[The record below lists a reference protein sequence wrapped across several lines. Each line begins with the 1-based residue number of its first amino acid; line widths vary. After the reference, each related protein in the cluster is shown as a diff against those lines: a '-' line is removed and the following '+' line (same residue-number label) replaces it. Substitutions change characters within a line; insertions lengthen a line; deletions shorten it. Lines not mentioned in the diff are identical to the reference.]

1 MSNDENSLN
10 GWIRKKHKRL
20 ESLRPLDQDTLERLH
35 DEMRLLHTF
44 NSNAIE
50 GNTLTLS
57 ETKLVLE
64 EGITV
69 GGKTLREHLEATNN
83 AAGYDLVVRLA
94 REQAPINH
102 VTVQQVHEVVTRGI
116 LESAGRYRT
125 RNVRI
130 TGAVRSPT
138 DWQHILREMDELFA
152 DISRNDR
159 DVVEMTAYFHHRFVE
174 IHPFVEGHGRVA
186 RLLGNLYLL
195 RNGYPPVV
203 LDHKNRQNYYRALRE
218 ADNGDLVPF
227 TMFIARAVNDTL
239 THYLAVAGG
248 DDTLIP
254 LSGLAKVSPY
264 SQEYLSLA
272 ARKSLLDATKID
284 DVWHTS
290 RRALDEYIHKHGRK

>member
-1 MSNDENSLN
+1 MPNDENSLK
-10 GWIRKKHKRL
+10 GWIRKKYKRL
-20 ESLRPLDQDTLERLH
+20 EARRPLDQDTLERLH
-35 DEMRLLHTF
+35 EEMRLLHTF

-83 AAGYDLVVRLA
+83 AAGYDLIVRLA

-102 VTVQQVHEVVTRGI
+102 VTVQQIHEVVTRGI

-130 TGAVRSPT
+130 TGAVRSPA

-152 DISRNDR
+152 DIGRNDR
-159 DVVEMTAYFHHRFVE
+159 DVIEMTAYFHHRFVA
-174 IHPFVEGHGRVA
+174 IHPFADGNGRVA

-203 LDHKNRQNYYRALRE
+203 LDQKNRQDYYRALRE
-218 ADNGDLVPF
+218 ADNGDLGPF
-227 TMFIARAVNDTL
+227 TLFIARAVNDTFS
-239 THYLAVAGG
+239 HYLAVAGKY
-248 DDTLIP
+248 DTLIP

-272 ARKSLLDATKID
+272 ARKGLLDATKID

-290 RRALDEYIHKHGRK
+290 RQALDEYILEHGRK

>member
-174 IHPFVEGHGRVA
+174 IHPFVDGNGRVA

-203 LDHKNRQNYYRALRE
+203 LDHKNRQNYYRALGE

>member
-1 MSNDENSLN
+1 MSNNENSLN
-10 GWIRKKHKRL
+10 GWIREKYKRL
-20 ESLRPLDQDTLERLH
+20 ESLRPLDRDTLGKLH
-35 DEMRLLHTF
+35 EEMRLLHTF

-83 AAGYDLVVRLA
+83 AAGYDLIVRLA
-94 REQAPINH
+94 REEAPINH
-102 VTVQQVHEVVTRGI
+102 VLVQQVHEVVTRGI

-130 TGAVRSPT
+130 TGAVRSPP

-152 DISRNDR
+152 DIGRNDR
-159 DVVEMTAYFHHRFVE
+159 DVIEMTAYFHHRFVA
-174 IHPFVEGHGRVA
+174 IHPFVDGNGRVA

-203 LDHKNRQNYYRALRE
+203 LDQKNRQDYYRALRE
-218 ADNGDLVPF
+218 ADNGDLGPF
-227 TMFIARAVNDTL
+227 TLFIARAVNDTFS
-239 THYLAVAGG
+239 HYLAVIGR

-272 ARKSLLDATKID
+272 ARKGLLDATKID

-290 RRALDEYIHKHGRK
+290 RRALDEYIREHGRK